1 MSEILVID
9 DEVIKQ
15 IIKEANKQKVSPNTF
30 LKYLLKHYKLNFQKD
45 INIERKVIRIE
56 KWYSKG
62 DLDEEA
68 KRKKCKEICKRVL

>member
-56 KWYSKG
+56 K
-62 DLDEEA
+62 
-68 KRKKCKEICKRVL
+68 